1 MHEKNKYPGIFSD
14 AKYGKKAIEQRAF
27 TIFGGQY
34 NNASEEIITI
44 MMLSKPRVQFS
55 ARGLRL
61 IPGIKRRK

>member
-1 MHEKNKYPGIFSD
+1 MHEKINIRGFSRTQNM
-14 AKYGKKAIEQRAF
+14 GKKAIEQRAF